1 MEGWI
6 VNVPDLGSDV
16 IGVAI
21 RSAIVYLF
29 LVLALRLGGKREVG
43 QLTIPD
49 LVVLLLI
56 ANGVQNAM
64 VGSNSTLIGGLVSG
78 IVVIGLARLVELV
91 SDRSRL
97 VSKLVV
103 GEPRELARDGK
114 PDVNALREEDITD
127 VELAAALRQHG
138 IESLDQTKLVMLEVD
153 GSISVIPVDPG
164 MATSGGGHARRAGRI
179 ASHGYGRRGNPRSV
193 SPDRGFRADGGGGT
207 RGSD

>member
-1 MEGWI
+1 M
-6 VNVPDLGSDV
+6 NVPDLGSDV
-16 IGVAI
+16 VGVAI

-78 IVVIGLARLVELV
+78 IVVIGLARGVEFV
-91 SDRSRL
+91 SDRSQL
-97 VSKLVV
+97 VSRVVV
-103 GEPRELARDGK
+103 GEPRELARDGEADMK
-114 PDVNALREEDITD
+114 ALREEDITE

-153 GSISVIPVDPG
+153 GSISVIPLDPA
-164 MATSGGGHARRAGRI
+164 MATSGGEHARRAGRI
-179 ASHGYGRRGNPRSV
+179 AAHGYGRRGTPRSLN
-193 SPDRGFRADGGGGT
+193 PARGRRAGGGGGT